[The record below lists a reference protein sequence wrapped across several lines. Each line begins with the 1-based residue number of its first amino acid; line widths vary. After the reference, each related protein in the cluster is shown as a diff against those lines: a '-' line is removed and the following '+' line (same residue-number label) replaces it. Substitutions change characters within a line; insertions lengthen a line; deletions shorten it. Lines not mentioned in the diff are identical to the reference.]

1 MKIRATLIK
10 YLADLRLAISLLI
23 TIALVSSLG
32 TIIEQDQPLEFYKL
46 NYPIQT
52 DSFNLIN
59 WKVLTILGLD
69 HAYTAWWFLT
79 LLFIFFCV

>member
-59 WKVLTILGLD
+59 WKVLPRL
-69 HAYTAWWFLT
+69 
-79 LLFIFFCV
+79 

>member
-32 TIIEQDQPLEFYKL
+32 TIIEQDQSLLFYKESYPDTKPLLGFFDWQFIKTL
-46 NYPIQT
+46 N
-52 DSFNLIN
+52 
-59 WKVLTILGLD
+59 LD
-69 HAYTAWWFLT
+69 HVYTAWWFVCILV
-79 LLFIFFCV
+79 LKSSY